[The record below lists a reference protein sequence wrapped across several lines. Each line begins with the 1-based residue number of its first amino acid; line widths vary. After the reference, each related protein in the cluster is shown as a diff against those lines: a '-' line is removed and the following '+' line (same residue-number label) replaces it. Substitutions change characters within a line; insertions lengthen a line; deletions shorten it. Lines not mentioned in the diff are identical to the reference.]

1 MPATPTQTK
10 LLTPELLAQLERLE
24 LVTRKVFRGRMK
36 GERRSKR
43 KGQSVEFADFRNY
56 VAGDD
61 LRLLD
66 WNLYAR
72 LDKLIIKLFLEEED
86 LHFYTLI
93 DSSLSM
99 DFGSPT
105 KLEYAKQLAAAL
117 GFVGLI
123 RTDRVRIETLS
134 QGVGERGPILRGRQ
148 SVWRMLEHVEAI
160 QPETSDPEKG
170 PTSLA
175 EGVKNFCLRNAGKG
189 VVVLISDLMDKA
201 GYEQALRYFVSH
213 QVDCFVIHVLSQ
225 EELEPDVQGDLKL
238 VDCEDQ
244 DVAEI
249 TVSAPL
255 MNRYKQTLNAFVAG
269 AQDFCT
275 KRGMHYFLANNQ
287 LPVQELVAQHLRR
300 RGLVR

>member
-1 MPATPTQTK
+1 MATTFQSN
-10 LLTPELLAQLERLE
+10 LLSPDFLAQLERLE
-24 LVTRKVFRGRMK
+24 LLTRKVFRGRMK

-61 LRLLD
+61 LRQLD

-86 LHFYTLI
+86 LHFHALV
-93 DSSLSM
+93 DASMSM
-99 DFGSPT
+99 DFGDPT

-123 RTDRVRIETLS
+123 RTDRVRIETLG
-134 QGVGERGPILRGRQ
+134 QGVGERGPVFRGRP
-148 SVWRMLEHVEAI
+148 SVWRMLQHVEAI
-160 QPETSDPEKG
+160 EPGES
-170 PTSLA
+170 TSLA
-175 EGVKNFCLRNAGKG
+175 EGVKNFCLRNSGRG
-189 VVVLISDLMDKA
+189 VVVFISDLMDKR
-201 GYEQALRYFVSH
+201 GYETALKYFVSH

-225 EELEPDVQGDLKL
+225 EELEPDVKGDLKL

-244 DVAEI
+244 DEAEI

-255 MNRYKQTLNAFVAG
+255 LSRYQQTLDSFTQS
-269 AQDFCT
+269 AQDFCSR
-275 KRGMHYFLANNQ
+275 RGIHYLLANNQ
-287 LPVQELVAQHLRR
+287 LPVEELVAKQLRR

>member
-1 MPATPTQTK
+1 LSTASK
-10 LLTPELLAQLERLE
+10 SNLLTPELLNQLERLE
-24 LVTRKVFRGRMK
+24 LVTRNVFRGRMK

-56 VAGDD
+56 VPGDD

-93 DSSLSM
+93 DTSLSM

-123 RTDRVRIETLS
+123 RTDRVRIETIA
-134 QGVGERGPILRGRQ
+134 QGASERGPILRGRHNL
-148 SVWRMLEHVEAI
+148 WRMLEHVEAI
-160 QPETSDPEKG
+160 QPDEKLV
-170 PTSLA
+170 TLS
-175 EGVKNFCLRNAGKG
+175 EGVKNFCLRNSGKG
-189 VVVLISDLMDKA
+189 VVVLISDLMDKT

-255 MNRYKQTLNAFVAG
+255 LNRYKQTLNAFVSN
-269 AQDFCT
+269 AQQFCA
-275 KRGMHYFLANNQ
+275 KRGIHYFLANNQ

>member
-1 MPATPTQTK
+1 MASPSSATE
-10 LLTPELLAQLERLE
+10 LLTPDLLAQLERLE

-72 LDKLIIKLFLEEED
+72 LDKLIIKLFMEEED

-93 DSSLSM
+93 DASMSM
-99 DFGSPT
+99 DFGDPT
-105 KLEYAKQLAAAL
+105 KLQYAKQLAAAL
-117 GFVGLI
+117 GFIGLV
-123 RTDRVRIETLS
+123 RADRVRIETIGQPAS
-134 QGVGERGPILRGRQ
+134 HRGPVLRGRQ
-148 SVWRMLEHVEAI
+148 SVWRMLSHVESI
-160 QPETSDPEKG
+160 QPGET
-170 PTSLA
+170 TSLA
-175 EGVKNFCLRNAGKG
+175 TGVKNFCIRNPGKG
-189 VVVLISDLMDKA
+189 IVLLISDLMDKE
-201 GYEQALRYFVSH
+201 GYESALRYFVS
-213 QVDCFVIHVLSQ
+213 QEMDCYVIHILSQ
-225 EELEPDVQGDLKL
+225 EEIQPDVKGDLKL

-244 DVAEI
+244 DIAEI

-255 MNRYKQTLNAFVAG
+255 LARYQQTLTAFTRG
-269 AQDFCT
+269 AQEFCT
-275 KRGMHYFLANNQ
+275 RRGMNYMLANNK
-287 LPVQELVAQHLRR
+287 LPIADLVGHHLRR

>member
-1 MPATPTQTK
+1 MSTAAESK
-10 LLTPELLAQLERLE
+10 LLSPELLAQLERLE

-99 DFGSPT
+99 DFGDPS
-105 KLEYAKQLAAAL
+105 KLEYAKQLSAAL

-123 RTDRVRIETLS
+123 RADRVRIETIN
-134 QGVGERGPILRGRQ
+134 QRPGERSPVLRGRS
-148 SVWRMLEHVEAI
+148 SVWRMLQHVESI
-160 QPETSDPEKG
+160 QPDEESTP
-170 PTSLA
+170 LA
-175 EGVKNFCLRNAGKG
+175 EGVKNFCLRNAGRG

-201 GYEQALRYFVSH
+201 GYQQALRYFVSH
-213 QVDCFVIHVLSQ
+213 QVDCFVIHVLSE
-225 EELEPDVQGDLKL
+225 EELEPDLQGDLKL

-244 DVAEI
+244 DEAEI

-255 MNRYKQTLNAFVAG
+255 LKKYKQTLNSFVAG
-269 AQDFCT
+269 AQEFCSR
-275 KRGMHYFLANNQ
+275 RGIHYLLANNQ
-287 LPVQELVAQHLRR
+287 MPVQDLVAKQLRR